1 MDGAFSRR
9 KLTESKNGGTI
20 SRWSQGWNDLPQR
33 EEVCRMKIA
42 GIIGGIG
49 PESTIE
55 YYRFIVAAY
64 RSKVTDGSYPSIVI
78 NSIDMKRMLDGIAD
92 GQLDETVAYLSKEI
106 DKVVAAGVDFAVLAS
121 NTPHI
126 VFDKLRQRCKVPMIS
141 IVEAACRAASSV
153 GLRKAGLFG
162 TRFTMQG
169 GFYNDV
175 FNRAGI
181 ELVLPS
187 IKQQE
192 YIHDKYMTELVNGII
207 LDETKAGL
215 VGIAREMKEQ
225 KGIDGLVL
233 GGTEL
238 PL

>member
-1 MDGAFSRR
+1 
-9 KLTESKNGGTI
+9 
-20 SRWSQGWNDLPQR
+20 
-33 EEVCRMKIA
+33 MKTA

-55 YYRFIVAAY
+55 YYRFIIGAY
-64 RSKVTDGSYPSIVI
+64 RSKVADGSYPSIII

-92 GQLDETVAYLSKEI
+92 GLLDETVEYLSQEI
-106 DKVVAAGVDFAVLAS
+106 DKVVAAGADFAALAS

-126 VFDKLRQRCKVPMIS
+126 VFEQLRQRCKVPRIS
-141 IVEAACRAASSV
+141 IVEAACRAASGAGISK
-153 GLRKAGLFG
+153 GGLFG

-169 GFYNDV
+169 GFYNAV

-181 ELVLPS
+181 ELIVPS
-187 IKQQE
+187 APQQE
-192 YIHDKYMTELVNGII
+192 YIHSKYMTELVNGII
-207 LDETKAGL
+207 LDETKAEL
-215 VGIAREMKEQ
+215 VRIATEMKEQ

-238 PL
+238 PLILRDARGIGIPLLDTTKAHVSEIVQAITAET